1 MKHFIRQRLD
11 TLWILQSPARMGPP
25 PKDAASTINEEFV
38 L

>member
-11 TLWILQSPARMGPP
+11 TLWMPQGPVRMGPP
-25 PKDAASTINEEFV
+25 PKDASTIIEEFV